1 MTDNSLSPGKSAQI
15 IHSESPLR
23 INRDV
28 EVVID
33 DCEMVQ
39 QAQLTQSDDNY
50 KFSLQPIEDVAPRE
64 IS

>member
-33 DCEMVQ
+33 DCEVVQ
-39 QAQLTQSDDNY
+39 QVKLT
-50 KFSLQPIEDVAPRE
+50 
-64 IS
+64 